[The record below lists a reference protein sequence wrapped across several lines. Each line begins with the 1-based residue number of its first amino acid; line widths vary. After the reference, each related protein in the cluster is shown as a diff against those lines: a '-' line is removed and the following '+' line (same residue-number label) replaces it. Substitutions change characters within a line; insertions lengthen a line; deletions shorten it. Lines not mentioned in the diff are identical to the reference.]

1 MDRLFEFVVN
11 HYILVSL
18 FVAFLVAILIL
29 ESRRGGAKI
38 SAQGAVNLIN
48 KDEAVVVDIRDRKEF
63 GEGRITGS
71 INIPLNSLKSR
82 GGELSKFNLS
92 RLGSVQCE
100 ACHGPLKGH
109 PEDANV
115 MVSPVTETT
124 CTRCHDEANSPDFD
138 LESYWRKA
146 ACTPDPHGVHR

>member
-18 FVAFLVAILIL
+18 FVAFLVAILVL

-82 GGELSKFNLS
+82 VGELSKFKDKQIIVADKMGQHSAMAVKQLNAEGFSNVVRLNGGVADWKASNL
-92 RLGSVQCE
+92 
-100 ACHGPLKGH
+100 PLVK
-109 PEDANV
+109 
-115 MVSPVTETT
+115 
-124 CTRCHDEANSPDFD
+124 
-138 LESYWRKA
+138 K
-146 ACTPDPHGVHR
+146 

>member
-18 FVAFLVAILIL
+18 FVAFLAAILFL

-48 KDEAVVVDIRDRKEF
+48 KDEAIVVDIRDRKEF

-82 GGELSKFNLS
+82 VGELSKFKNKQIIVADKMGQHSAMAVKQLNAEGFSDVVRLNGGVADWKASNL
-92 RLGSVQCE
+92 
-100 ACHGPLKGH
+100 PLVK
-109 PEDANV
+109 
-115 MVSPVTETT
+115 
-124 CTRCHDEANSPDFD
+124 
-138 LESYWRKA
+138 K
-146 ACTPDPHGVHR
+146 

>member
-18 FVAFLVAILIL
+18 FVALLVAILIL

-82 GGELSKFNLS
+82 VGELSKFKDKQIIVADKMGQHSAMAVKQLNAEGFSNVVRLNGGVADWKASNL
-92 RLGSVQCE
+92 
-100 ACHGPLKGH
+100 PLVK
-109 PEDANV
+109 
-115 MVSPVTETT
+115 
-124 CTRCHDEANSPDFD
+124 
-138 LESYWRKA
+138 K
-146 ACTPDPHGVHR
+146 

>member
-71 INIPLNSLKSR
+71 INIPLNSMKSR
-82 GGELSKFNLS
+82 MNELNKFKDKQIIVADKMGQHSAMAVKQLNAEGFSNVS
-92 RLGSVQCE
+92 RLNGGIADWKASNL
-100 ACHGPLKGH
+100 PLVK
-109 PEDANV
+109 
-115 MVSPVTETT
+115 
-124 CTRCHDEANSPDFD
+124 
-138 LESYWRKA
+138 K
-146 ACTPDPHGVHR
+146 

>member
-82 GGELSKFNLS
+82 VGELSKFKDKQIIVADKMGQHSAMAVKQLNGEGFSNVVRLNGGVADWKASNL
-92 RLGSVQCE
+92 
-100 ACHGPLKGH
+100 PLVK
-109 PEDANV
+109 
-115 MVSPVTETT
+115 
-124 CTRCHDEANSPDFD
+124 
-138 LESYWRKA
+138 K
-146 ACTPDPHGVHR
+146 

>member
-82 GGELSKFNLS
+82 VGELSKFKDKQIIVADKMGQHS
-92 RLGSVQCE
+92 
-100 ACHGPLKGH
+100 AM
-109 PEDANV
+109 AV
-115 MVSPVTETT
+115 MWF
-124 CTRCHDEANSPDFD
+124 A
-138 LESYWRKA
+138 
-146 ACTPDPHGVHR
+146 